1 MSHKSCLGPEFDK
14 KTQLPKIPF
23 TFYSDLT
30 FRNRTSN
37 STLELC
43 VEVDKDERLNA
54 AVDQGQRVGRKEGGR
69 GVQLGHSRHHEDHAE
84 RADADHEEG
93 SDGNHLDRYFHVEP
107 GKG

>member
-1 MSHKSCLGPEFDK
+1 MSHKSCLEPKFDNR
-14 KTQLPKIPF
+14 TQLSKISF
-23 TFYSDLT
+23 TFYLGLT

-54 AVDQGQRVGRKEGGR
+54 AVDERQGVGRKEGVR
-69 GVQLGHSRHHEDHAE
+69 GVQLGHPRHHEDHAE

-93 SDGNHLDRYFHVEP
+93 SDGNHLDCYFNVEP